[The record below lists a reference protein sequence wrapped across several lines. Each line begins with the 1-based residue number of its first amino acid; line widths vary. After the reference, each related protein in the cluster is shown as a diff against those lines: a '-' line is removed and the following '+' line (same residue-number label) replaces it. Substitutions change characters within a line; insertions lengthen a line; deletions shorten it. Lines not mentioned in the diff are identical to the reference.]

1 MSKSPR
7 SLPAICVERR
17 NKKNC
22 QNGATQPPEQNA
34 HACAHIQAA
43 KPQPQGRTPVPTRC
57 LLALCGCGLQGTLCR
72 PGTRGP
78 GCAGDLTARTKQQ
91 WPVQKWPG
99 RGLEKGQEKE
109 PAVLLI
115 TSGREKTE
123 PEGRTGQS
131 QTQLRDGF
139 LGKEV
144 IFRVMEGLCG
154 LQGEMVGKNSLK
166 VSVFHFQPSKQ
177 GNGCLAD
184 S

>member
-1 MSKSPR
+1 MK
-7 SLPAICVERR
+7 
-17 NKKNC
+17 
-22 QNGATQPPEQNA
+22 
-34 HACAHIQAA
+34 
-43 KPQPQGRTPVPTRC
+43 
-57 LLALCGCGLQGTLCR
+57 
-72 PGTRGP
+72 
-78 GCAGDLTARTKQQ
+78 
-91 WPVQKWPG
+91 
-99 RGLEKGQEKE
+99 
-109 PAVLLI
+109 
-115 TSGREKTE
+115 KTE

-131 QTQLRDGF
+131 QTQLPDGF

>member
-22 QNGATQPPEQNA
+22 QNEATQPPEQNA
-34 HACAHIQAA
+34 HACAHIPAA

-78 GCAGDLTARTKQQ
+78 GCAGDLTASTKQQ

-109 PAVLLI
+109 PAVLQI
-115 TSGREKTE
+115 TSGGEKNG
-123 PEGRTGQS
+123 GRRQD
-131 QTQLRDGF
+131 RA
-139 LGKEV
+139 V
-144 IFRVMEGLCG
+144 P
-154 LQGEMVGKNSLK
+154 NSVARRFPRKGGHL
-166 VSVFHFQPSKQ
+166 
-177 GNGCLAD
+177 
-184 S
+184 

>member
-1 MSKSPR
+1 MGKRKACQKVQDLLGKSQGMSKSPR

-57 LLALCGCGLQGTLCR
+57 LLAFCGCGLQGTLCR

-115 TSGREKTE
+115 TSGREKNGARRQDRAV
-123 PEGRTGQS
+123 P
-131 QTQLRDGF
+131 
-139 LGKEV
+139 
-144 IFRVMEGLCG
+144 
-154 LQGEMVGKNSLK
+154 NSVARRFPRKGGHL
-166 VSVFHFQPSKQ
+166 
-177 GNGCLAD
+177 
-184 S
+184 

>member
-1 MSKSPR
+1 MLRIWGRGRHVKKSKIFWGSPKACQKVQDLCPLYVW
-7 SLPAICVERR
+7 SAGT
-17 NKKNC
+17 KKNC

-115 TSGREKTE
+115 TSGCEKNGARRQDRAV
-123 PEGRTGQS
+123 P
-131 QTQLRDGF
+131 
-139 LGKEV
+139 
-144 IFRVMEGLCG
+144 
-154 LQGEMVGKNSLK
+154 NSVARRFPRKGGHL
-166 VSVFHFQPSKQ
+166 
-177 GNGCLAD
+177 
-184 S
+184 

>member
-1 MSKSPR
+1 MGKRKACQKVQDLLGKSQGMSKSPR

-78 GCAGDLTARTKQQ
+78 GCAGDLTARIKQQ

-115 TSGREKTE
+115 TSGREKNGARRQDRAV
-123 PEGRTGQS
+123 P
-131 QTQLRDGF
+131 
-139 LGKEV
+139 
-144 IFRVMEGLCG
+144 
-154 LQGEMVGKNSLK
+154 NSVARRFPRKGGHL
-166 VSVFHFQPSKQ
+166 
-177 GNGCLAD
+177 
-184 S
+184 

>member
-1 MSKSPR
+1 MGKRKACQKVQDLLGKSQGMSKSPR

-57 LLALCGCGLQGTLCR
+57 LLSLCGCGLQGTLCR

-115 TSGREKTE
+115 TSGREKNGARRQDRAV
-123 PEGRTGQS
+123 P
-131 QTQLRDGF
+131 
-139 LGKEV
+139 
-144 IFRVMEGLCG
+144 
-154 LQGEMVGKNSLK
+154 NSVARRFPRKGGHL
-166 VSVFHFQPSKQ
+166 
-177 GNGCLAD
+177 
-184 S
+184 